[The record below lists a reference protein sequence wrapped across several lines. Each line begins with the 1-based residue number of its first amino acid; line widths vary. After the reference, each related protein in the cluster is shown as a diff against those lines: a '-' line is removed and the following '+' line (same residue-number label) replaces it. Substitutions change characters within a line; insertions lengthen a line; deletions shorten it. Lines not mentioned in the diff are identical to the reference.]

1 MEVRIHPRVVDYIE
15 EVGEKD
21 RIKEKLE
28 NLEEN
33 PYKSRSGADIK
44 KLKGKENEMYRLR
57 IGPHRFEYFVEEGIV
72 WVENAFRREKGYR

>member
-15 EVGEKD
+15 EVGEKE

-28 NLEEN
+28 NLKEN

-44 KLKGKENEMYRLR
+44 KLKSKENEMYRLR
-57 IGPHRFEYFVEEGIV
+57 IRPHRFEYLVEEGVV
-72 WVENAFRREKGYR
+72 WVENAFRRGRGYR